1 MGVEKSG
8 TEELRWDARRMPVK
22 VAADWH
28 SLPFSRSKLFDQYM
42 KDRGCR
48 VTGKTGQLVSARC
61 LIEVKCVTLSHFYP
75 TDAQSNSFR
84 TKAKPT
90 LTLCSTNCVQF
101 SVERGMRK
109 KKRKEKYI
117 SQLKAK
123 TGSIRAPNLRPK
135 LSATSSKGNNLY
147 NETDFKFVMFVDA
160 GELTWL
166 VCHPGPFLVPAPVI
180 GNYRAP
186 AKTTVIATKK
196 SKKVKKQ
203 ISKDGR
209 RSPK

>member
-1 MGVEKSG
+1 M
-8 TEELRWDARRMPVK
+8 
-22 VAADWH
+22 
-28 SLPFSRSKLFDQYM
+28 
-42 KDRGCR
+42 
-48 VTGKTGQLVSARC
+48 TGKTGQLVSARC

-123 TGSIRAPNLRPK
+123 TGSMRAPNLRPK

-160 GELTWL
+160 GELT
-166 VCHPGPFLVPAPVI
+166 
-180 GNYRAP
+180 
-186 AKTTVIATKK
+186 
-196 SKKVKKQ
+196 
-203 ISKDGR
+203 
-209 RSPK
+209 